1 VVSQSVQTDS
11 LLKKYSKTLR
21 TDRWWFEPLMVGIG
35 LFLFILY
42 STISAALLGN
52 YWPYEIG
59 PYLSPFFEPLFY
71 TDILPKWISPAIF
84 ILWAPLSFRM
94 TCYYYRRAYYRSY
107 FLSPP
112 ACAVTEPASSY
123 SGESTI
129 PLVVQNIHRFAMYGA
144 LIFVPILW
152 SGAIK
157 SYYWDGELGIGV
169 GSIILTLNAFLLSG
183 YTFGC
188 HSFRHLIGGG
198 LNSFTGSKYQL
209 LRKKAWD
216 IVSAINA
223 KHRAWAWSSLIV
235 VGFSDLYVHLVAS
248 EMIVDLNTWSSFF

>member
-1 VVSQSVQTDS
+1 
-11 LLKKYSKTLR
+11 
-21 TDRWWFEPLMVGIG
+21 
-35 LFLFILY
+35 
-42 STISAALLGN
+42 
-52 YWPYEIG
+52 
-59 PYLSPFFEPLFY
+59 
-71 TDILPKWISPAIF
+71 
-84 ILWAPLSFRM
+84 
-94 TCYYYRRAYYRSY
+94 
-107 FLSPP
+107 
-112 ACAVTEPASSY
+112 
-123 SGESTI
+123 
-129 PLVVQNIHRFAMYGA
+129 MYGA